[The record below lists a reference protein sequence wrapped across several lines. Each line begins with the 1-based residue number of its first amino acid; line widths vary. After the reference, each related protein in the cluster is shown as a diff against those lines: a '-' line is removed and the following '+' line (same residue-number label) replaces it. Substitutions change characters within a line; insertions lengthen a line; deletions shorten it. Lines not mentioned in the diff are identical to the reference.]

1 MPALSAQVIPESES
15 SLDENLPSE
24 SLRMQTALR
33 ALATA
38 IESTRRYF
46 SVPWASEADWVA
58 QAELAEH
65 WANAASCLA
74 GVDERALARKC
85 LRNVQ
90 CWQQLNPY
98 LVSTDSANGI
108 AVEA

>member
-1 MPALSAQVIPESES
+1 MPSLSAQVIPASES
-15 SLDENLPSE
+15 LLDDNLPSE
-24 SLRMQTALR
+24 SLCMQR
-33 ALATA
+33 ALQALAMA

-46 SVPWASEADWVA
+46 SLPWASESDWIA

-74 GVDERALARKC
+74 GVEEWSLARKC
-85 LRNVQ
+85 LRNVE
-90 CWQQLNPY
+90 CWQQLNPH
-98 LVSTDSANGI
+98 LDASESSQGP

>member
-1 MPALSAQVIPESES
+1 
-15 SLDENLPSE
+15 
-24 SLRMQTALR
+24 MQR
-33 ALATA
+33 ALQALAMA

-46 SVPWASEADWVA
+46 SLPWASESDWIA

-74 GVDERALARKC
+74 GVEEWSLARKC
-85 LRNVQ
+85 LRNVE
-90 CWQQLNPY
+90 CWQQLNPH
-98 LVSTDSANGI
+98 LGASESSQGP

>member
-1 MPALSAQVIPESES
+1 M
-15 SLDENLPSE
+15 
-24 SLRMQTALR
+24 
-33 ALATA
+33 
-38 IESTRRYF
+38 
-46 SVPWASEADWVA
+46 A
-58 QAELAEH
+58 QAELCEH

-74 GVDERALARKC
+74 GVEEWVLARKC

-98 LVSTDSANGI
+98 RVSTDSANGI

>member
-46 SVPWASEADWVA
+46 SVPWASEADWVT

-65 WANAASCLA
+65 WANAASCLEA
-74 GVDERALARKC
+74 EEWVRGRKC

-98 LVSTDSANGI
+98 RVSTDSANAI

>member
-1 MPALSAQVIPESES
+1 M
-15 SLDENLPSE
+15 
-24 SLRMQTALR
+24 
-33 ALATA
+33 
-38 IESTRRYF
+38 
-46 SVPWASEADWVA
+46 A

-74 GVDERALARKC
+74 GVEEWALARKC

>member
-1 MPALSAQVIPESES
+1 
-15 SLDENLPSE
+15 
-24 SLRMQTALR
+24 MQTALL

-38 IESTRRYF
+38 KESTRRYF

-65 WANAASCLA
+65 SANAASCLA
-74 GVDERALARKC
+74 GVGEWALARKC

>member
-1 MPALSAQVIPESES
+1 
-15 SLDENLPSE
+15 
-24 SLRMQTALR
+24 MQR
-33 ALATA
+33 ALQALAMA

-46 SVPWASEADWVA
+46 SLPWASESDWIA

-74 GVDERALARKC
+74 GVEEWSLARKC

-90 CWQQLNPY
+90 CWQQLVICNFSS
-98 LVSTDSANGI
+98 VGI
-108 AVEA
+108 RPGLAAAALKWHCLTGK

>member
-1 MPALSAQVIPESES
+1 MSALSAQVIPESES
-15 SLDENLPSE
+15 SVDENSPSE

-58 QAELAEH
+58 HAELAEH
-65 WANAASCLA
+65 RANAASCLA
-74 GVDERALARKC
+74 GVGERALPRKC

-98 LVSTDSANGI
+98 LVSTNSANGI
-108 AVEA
+108 AGEA

>member
-1 MPALSAQVIPESES
+1 M
-15 SLDENLPSE
+15 
-24 SLRMQTALR
+24 
-33 ALATA
+33 
-38 IESTRRYF
+38 
-46 SVPWASEADWVA
+46 A

-74 GVDERALARKC
+74 GVGERALARKC